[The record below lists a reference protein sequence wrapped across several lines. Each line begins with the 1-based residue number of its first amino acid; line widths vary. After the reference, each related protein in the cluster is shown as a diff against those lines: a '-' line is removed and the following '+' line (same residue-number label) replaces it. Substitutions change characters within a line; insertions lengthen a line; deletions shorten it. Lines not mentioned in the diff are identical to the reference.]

1 MELMCQQ
8 PWKEKSL
15 GEVHNGSIIP
25 INWTLLNRGCLSQS
39 KKRQFQ
45 ESSCGCPGNPGGGE
59 RWGVENSAV
68 CLGGWCPR
76 ALPSSQSGAQKLPVA
91 PPTLSLALPSRVR
104 LFTHKATSA
113 GPASPRAVDHSA
125 HPQQSHSPAPLHR
138 VAQRVLFPQA

>member
-1 MELMCQQ
+1 MLPSQEPYVELMCQQ

-25 INWTLLNRGCLSQS
+25 INWTLLNRDFLSQS

-59 RWGVENSAV
+59 GWWVENSAI

-76 ALPSSQSGAQKLPVA
+76 ALPSSQTIWSPETACGTPDTFSR
-91 PPTLSLALPSRVR
+91 PPL
-104 LFTHKATSA
+104 
-113 GPASPRAVDHSA
+113 
-125 HPQQSHSPAPLHR
+125 
-138 VAQRVLFPQA
+138 